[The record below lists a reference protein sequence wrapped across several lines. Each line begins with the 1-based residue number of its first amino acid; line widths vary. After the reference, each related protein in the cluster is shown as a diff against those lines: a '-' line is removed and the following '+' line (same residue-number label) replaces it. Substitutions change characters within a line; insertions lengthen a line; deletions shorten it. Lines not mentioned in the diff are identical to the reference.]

1 MTAQSPASELHAPPG
16 GGQGAATAGAAAAT
30 WEIAARPM
38 GLRDVVG
45 DVWGHRRLLLFVAV
59 RALRKMYRRTVLGW
73 LWLFINPLFPLAL
86 RALIFGGLIGV
97 SSEGLPYF
105 LFLLAG
111 SIAWDSFASSLT
123 WGTRGLEMNRFLV
136 DQIFVPRALLPFG
149 NSAPAFLDVTIKST
163 VFAAAV
169 AYYAV
174 VDGQVYVRGGLPLLW
189 ALAALAVVFVFSSA
203 LSFFTS
209 IWGEET
215 RDMRFTLGQLLSVWH
230 LLTPVLYPL
239 SAVPEE
245 HRMWMLANPLAIL
258 VETFKWG
265 LFGIGELRPLAFGV
279 TTGCVCL
286 LWFAGLLYFARCE
299 ARANEER

>member
-1 MTAQSPASELHAPPG
+1 VTGESPASNFELPSPNALE
-16 GGQGAATAGAAAAT
+16 AASAAGSVWQIT
-30 WEIAARPM
+30 PRTM
-38 GLRDVVG
+38 GLRDVVV
-45 DVWGHRRLLLFVAV
+45 DVWRHRKLLVFVGT
-59 RALRKMYRRTVLGW
+59 RALQKIYRRTVLGW

-97 SSEGLPYF
+97 TSEGIPYF
-105 LFLLAG
+105 LFLVAG

-136 DQIFVPRALLPFG
+136 DQIYVPRALLPFG
-149 NSAPAFLDVTIKST
+149 NAAPAFLDVVIKMA

-169 AYYAV
+169 GYYVLA
-174 VDGQVYVRGGLPLLW
+174 DDRVYMRGGLPLLW
-189 ALAALAVVFVFSSA
+189 AAGALVVVFVFSSG

-215 RDMRFTLGQLLSVWH
+215 RDMRFTLGQLLSVWY

-239 SAVPEE
+239 SAVPEPY
-245 HRMWMLANPLAIL
+245 RGWMLANPLAVV

-265 LFGIGELRPLAFGV
+265 LFGVGELRPVAFGV
-279 TTGCVCL
+279 TAAAVL
-286 LWFAGLLYFARCE
+286 ALWIAGLVYFARAE
-299 ARANEER
+299 AQAIDER